1 MLNGSKAASLR
12 WAIPAAVACAAVS
25 AALFTAQPAQADE
38 FDSSVPVGNFQRIAG
53 AIDLDTNAKIVAK
66 YVQDQGTNYDK
77 KNVILV
83 TNALYQD
90 ALTSSAL
97 AGAYTA
103 FTTIERCSFRRKWP
117 LHF

>member
-53 AIDLDTNAKIVAK
+53 TFDLDTNAKIVAK
-66 YVQDQGTNYDK
+66 YVKD
-77 KNVILV
+77 
-83 TNALYQD
+83 
-90 ALTSSAL
+90 
-97 AGAYTA
+97 
-103 FTTIERCSFRRKWP
+103 
-117 LHF
+117 